1 MDSRLRGND
10 KLNRKK
16 VIIMP
21 QFNRTGPAGAG
32 PRTGRGMGHCG
43 SGMVYG
49 RCGCGC
55 GYGRFGGLYPL
66 QSKLTE
72 KEEAEILNEE
82 AEMLEEDLK
91 GIKGRLSELK
101 K

>member
-1 MDSRLRGND
+1 
-10 KLNRKK
+10 

-21 QFNRTGPAGAG
+21 QFDKTGPAGVG
-32 PRTGRGMGHCG
+32 PTGRGMGPCKG
-43 SGMVYG
+43 GMVYG

-55 GYGRFGGLYPL
+55 GRFGGLYPL

-72 KEEAEILNEE
+72 KEEADILNEE
-82 AEMLEEDLK
+82 AEMLEEELK
-91 GIKGRLSELK
+91 RIKGRLNELK

>member
-1 MDSRLRGND
+1 
-10 KLNRKK
+10 
-16 VIIMP
+16 MP

-32 PRTGRGMGHCG
+32 PRTGRGMGPCG
-43 SGMVYG
+43 PGMVYG

-55 GYGRFGGLYPL
+55 GYGKFGGLYPL

-82 AEMLEEDLK
+82 AEMLEEELK